1 MSISPETKTQ
11 VIASFRR
18 SESDTGSAEVQIAV
32 LSSRIETLTEH
43 LRANKKDHA
52 GRRGLLTMVSRR
64 RRLLNYLKR
73 TDEPTYRSMLERLGI
88 RK

>member
-1 MSISPETKTQ
+1 MSISPETKAQ
-11 VIASFRR
+11 VIQDFRK
-18 SESDTGSAEVQIAV
+18 SPADVGSPEVQIAV
-32 LSSRIETLTEH
+32 LSSRIETLTNH

-64 RRLLNYLKR
+64 RRLLTYLR
-73 TDEPTYRSMLERLGI
+73 NTNEPIYRSMLERLGI

>member
-1 MSISPETKTQ
+1 MSISRETKAQ
-11 VIASFRR
+11 VVENFRK
-18 SESDTGSAEVQIAV
+18 SPNDVGSAEVQIAV
-32 LSSRIETLTEH
+32 LSSRIETLTGH

-64 RRLLNYLKR
+64 RRLLTYLKN
-73 TDEPTYRSMLERLGI
+73 TNEPVYRSMLERLGI

>member
-1 MSISPETKTQ
+1 MSITQEAKTQ
-11 VIASFRR
+11 VIKDFGKSPN
-18 SESDTGSAEVQIAV
+18 DTGSAEVQIAV
-32 LSSRIETLTEH
+32 LSKRIETLTEH

-64 RRLLNYLKR
+64 RRLLNYLKKNS
-73 TDEPTYRSMLERLGI
+73 EPVYRSMLERLGI